1 VAVPTPRTD
10 LRINGQI
17 RWFVEKMK
25 PLKPEED
32 AFGQMIWALHNGQ
45 EVFEVIERDDNYIDA
60 MSAEGYFSAYQE
72 WPQFERSALEL
83 AKGRVLDVGSGAG
96 RHSLHLQEKGLD
108 VTGIDVSPLAL
119 KVCKLRGLRK
129 TRLMSVY
136 DVSFKPDSFDTIIM
150 MGNNFGL
157 FASFNKAKRL
167 LRKFHKITSNN
178 GMIVADT
185 RDPYKT
191 DNPMHLAY
199 HKRNRER
206 NRMGGQVKIRVRY
219 RTYVGRW
226 FDYLMVSKEE
236 MKQILKDTG
245 WQIKEFIDPQ
255 NGDTSRYLA
264 VMVKAT

>member
-1 VAVPTPRTD
+1 MTR
-10 LRINGQI
+10 
-17 RWFVEKMK
+17 
-25 PLKPEED
+25 LKPEED

-45 EVFEVIERDDNYIDA
+45 EVFEVIERDDNLIDA
-60 MSAEGYFSAYQE
+60 MPAKGYFSTYEE
-72 WPQFERSALEL
+72 WPQIERIAMEL
-83 AKGRVLDVGSGAG
+83 AKGRVLDVGCGAG
-96 RHSLHLQEKGLD
+96 RHSIYLQEKGLD

-136 DVSFKPDSFDTIIM
+136 DLSFKPDSFDTIIM

-157 FASFNKAKRL
+157 FASFTKAKRL
-167 LRKFHKITSNN
+167 LRKFHKITSEN

-199 HKRNRER
+199 HKRNKAK
-206 NRMGGQVKIRVRY
+206 NRMGGQVKIRVRF

-236 MKQILKDTG
+236 MKQILKGTG
-245 WQIKEFIDPQ
+245 WKIKEFINSQD
-255 NGDTSRYLA
+255 GDTSRYVA
-264 VMVKAT
+264 AIEKTT